1 MFGPNAIRTTLT
13 LPKILSGI
21 SKGLSIAN
29 QAIPIYKEVKPVVAN
44 AKKLMNIAKEF
55 KKVGSTKTID
65 VTPKKEV
72 TNHVTSN
79 NNPIFFQ

>member
-1 MFGPNAIRTTLT
+1 MFGPNTIRTTLT
-13 LPKILSGI
+13 LPKVLSGI

-29 QAIPIYKEVKPVVAN
+29 QAIPIYKEVKPIVNN
-44 AKKLMNIAKEF
+44 ARNLFTLAKEF
-55 KKVGSTKTID
+55 RNMGNTKTID

-72 TNHVTSN
+72 TNHVTST